1 LGVGVGVRANLVA
14 VRVHRH
20 GRNILHS
27 AKGHCVSFLHRHKA
41 KRTAIDGISFP
52 SRTEAELYSY
62 LRLLEKGGQ
71 IRSLEMQS
79 KVEPDVCTSCGVRA
93 APSVK
98 VDFFFEERFT
108 RLAGGDDWRP
118 VWAEA
123 KGLATDRWKAFLA
136 WWRHSGPG
144 VLRIYNF
151 NKRLKLIEE
160 VRP

>member
-1 LGVGVGVRANLVA
+1 MT
-14 VRVHRH
+14 
-20 GRNILHS
+20 
-27 AKGHCVSFLHRHKA
+27 FLHRHKA
-41 KRTAIDGISFP
+41 KRTVIDGISFP

-71 IRSLEMQS
+71 IKDLEMQVR
-79 KVEPDVCTSCGVRA
+79 VEPEVCSACGVRA

-98 VDFFFEERFT
+98 VDFVFLE
-108 RLAGGDDWRP
+108 LGANMQI

-123 KGLATDRWKAFLA
+123 KGIETDRWKAFLN

>member
-1 LGVGVGVRANLVA
+1 M
-14 VRVHRH
+14 
-20 GRNILHS
+20 
-27 AKGHCVSFLHRHKA
+27 SFLHRHKA

-62 LRLLEKGGQ
+62 LRLLEKAGQ
-71 IRSLEMQS
+71 IYNLEMQC
-79 KVEPDVCTSCGVRA
+79 KVEPEVCNACGVRA

-98 VDFFFEERFT
+98 VDFKFMEVGNGK
-108 RLAGGDDWRP
+108 AGNVP

-123 KGLATDRWKAFLA
+123 KGISTDRWSAFLN